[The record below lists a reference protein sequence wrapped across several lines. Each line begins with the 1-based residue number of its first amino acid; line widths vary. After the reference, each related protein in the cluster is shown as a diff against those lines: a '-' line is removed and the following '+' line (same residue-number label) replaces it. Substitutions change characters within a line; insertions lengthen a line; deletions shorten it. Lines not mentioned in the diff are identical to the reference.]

1 MVVATVSG
9 PLNFTSTIATSGM
22 DIYNSPVNESL
33 VSSSDFMFSYTSL
46 MTTAEHSYFR
56 NDSAGDDAAVSLA
69 ANFYMKMLY
78 LTVGIIGMIGN
89 LLVIVT
95 IFSFREL
102 RRRLPNMFILNQ
114 SMLDCTAGF
123 FLVVTTLFNDIT
135 VIKSAIGKEVFCR
148 LWLTTLPTWGVFL
161 SSTYNLVAVTVE
173 RYMAI
178 VYPLSHSHRFT
189 RKRAYIVMCS
199 VFTVWPNKATQSAVG
214 IVTVLVQYFIPLALV
229 SFCYGRIASVL
240 SSEDSITSGAA
251 GAGAATRNERAA
263 TARRNVIKILAMVS
277 VCFVACWSANQIYFG
292 MYNLGFQVDF
302 NGYFYHFTVICVF
315 LNCCVNPFVYALKYD
330 QFQVALQAL
339 FCRKTQQKGDFVSV
353 TRTTGTVEN
362 SGSNAALST
371 PCDAVI
377 SVNTIVAPPGV
388 HKTASVQL
396 NEVVAEHA
404 GVSSS
409 NTTRF

>member
-1 MVVATVSG
+1 MIPSSAVVHG
-9 PLNFTSTIATSGM
+9 
-22 DIYNSPVNESL
+22 
-33 VSSSDFMFSYTSL
+33 
-46 MTTAEHSYFR
+46 
-56 NDSAGDDAAVSLA
+56 
-69 ANFYMKMLY
+69 
-78 LTVGIIGMIGN
+78 
-89 LLVIVT
+89 
-95 IFSFREL
+95 
-102 RRRLPNMFILNQ
+102 Q
-114 SMLDCTAGF
+114 
-123 FLVVTTLFNDIT
+123 
-135 VIKSAIGKEVFCR
+135 
-148 LWLTTLPTWGVFL
+148 
-161 SSTYNLVAVTVE
+161 
-173 RYMAI
+173 
-178 VYPLSHSHRFT
+178 
-189 RKRAYIVMCS
+189 CS